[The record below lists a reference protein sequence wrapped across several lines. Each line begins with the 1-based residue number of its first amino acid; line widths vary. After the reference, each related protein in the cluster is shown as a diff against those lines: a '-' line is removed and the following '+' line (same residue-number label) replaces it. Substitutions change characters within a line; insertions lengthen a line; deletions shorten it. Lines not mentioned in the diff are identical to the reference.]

1 MKMILIVMV
10 IRFIVS
16 LLVDKTKTAKKED
29 VTDEQTMQHP
39 AEFRI
44 R

>member
-1 MKMILIVMV
+1 MKMIMTVFM
-10 IRFIVS
+10 IRMIIAWI
-16 LLVDKTKTAKKED
+16 DNKMKANKNTTE
-29 VTDEQTMQHP
+29 TDAVNGQHP

>member
-1 MKMILIVMV
+1 MKMIMTVLM

-16 LLVDKTKTAKKED
+16 LFEKAKNKEITL
-29 VTDEQTMQHP
+29 TDTECMQHP

>member
-1 MKMILIVMV
+1 MKMIMTVFM
-10 IRFIVS
+10 IRMFVAWI
-16 LLVDKTKTAKKED
+16 DKMKANKNTEAD
-29 VTDEQTMQHP
+29 ALNAQHP